1 MRDGLFSTAQTYSC
15 SPLQGILEVGI
26 LAGREEFV
34 EAVRLGTDPLIN
46 RMSRTGFLY
55 GRFYADWEPAVFS
68 SCLTG
73 AAQLAVVC
81 YRLYEHLD
89 ESKYRV
95 AADCIVNYL
104 KALQVLDSA
113 NESIN
118 GALAGSFPLFGGYMT
133 AGYPNWATKY
143 FLDSL
148 LLQEHFL
155 DNSVRSDSLQ
165 EAWSYSRAVTNNAL
179 AQ

>member
-1 MRDGLFSTAQTYSC
+1 
-15 SPLQGILEVGI
+15 
-26 LAGREEFV
+26 
-34 EAVRLGTDPLIN
+34 
-46 RMSRTGFLY
+46 
-55 GRFYADWEPAVFS
+55 
-68 SCLTG
+68 
-73 AAQLAVVC
+73 
-81 YRLYEHLD
+81 LYEHLS
-89 ESKYRV
+89 ESRYRA
-95 AADCIVNYL
+95 AADRIVNYL

-118 GALAGSFPLFGGYMT
+118 GALAGSFPLFGSYMT

-155 DNSVRSDSLQ
+155 DNSIQSDRLQ
-165 EAWSYSRAVTNNAL
+165 ETWSYSRTAANNAF